1 MTRRSV
7 TMLCALLTAACADA
21 SGPDTVPTEQLQ
33 FVRFAEG
40 SFPLAQR
47 SGSVWA
53 VRGEHRKLVLRYAPD
68 EPGEEGEEFLELDIP
83 GDGLLRSPEGRLYQ
97 EGDSV
102 LITVQ
107 VDEAG
112 RFLFTFAPSGLTF
125 DPDHQPELEITYRRA
140 DDDFDDDGDL
150 DDDDERVESRL
161 RIWQRERPTDPWRSV
176 GTVRI
181 GDDEVEAR
189 LRSFTGFALAS

>member
-7 TMLCALLTAACADA
+7 MMLCALLPAACADA
-21 SGPDTVPTEQLQ
+21 SGPDTVPTEELQ

-40 SFPLAQR
+40 AFPLAQR

-53 VRGEHRKLVLRYAPD
+53 VKGEHRELVLRYMPD

-107 VDEAG
+107 VDDAG

-140 DDDFDDDGDL
+140 DDDFDDDGDH
-150 DDDDERVESRL
+150 DDDDDRVESRL
-161 RIWQRERPTDPWRSV
+161 RIWKREQPTDPWRSI